1 MTVDDY
7 IAAPVGDGLLVARR
21 HGRRLFAL
29 NDTARFLWERRA
41 AGLDDSELP
50 GALAEAYGIAPA
62 VAERDVRSTLRRW
75 REDGLLDQGGTT
87 RRVLIAGCRLTF
99 RLAAS
104 GLEPALAPLLAP
116 LGVEA
121 DGTDEPPTATIEVD
135 RAGTTYRVAVDEDP
149 ATTLSTLDETIEA
162 VNAGIVRAVFESCP
176 WQLSLHSAA
185 VADRA
190 GCVLLPG
197 QSGSG
202 KTTLLASLLARGFD
216 HVADDLV
223 LVAEGEPLV
232 QPLPLALVL
241 KRGSWR
247 ILEGPIPG
255 LAALPVYR
263 RAGQDVKY
271 WLPPADRITRRPHP
285 VEAIVF
291 PRFGG
296 AAALSATP
304 LAAHD
309 ALMRLMQAPTRIG
322 QALSQASV
330 DRLAGWMQSRP
341 AYDLAYDRAEAA
353 ADWIAGLLVR

>member
-1 MTVDDY
+1 V
-7 IAAPVGDGLLVARR
+7 
-21 HGRRLFAL
+21 
-29 NDTARFLWERRA
+29 
-41 AGLDDSELP
+41 
-50 GALAEAYGIAPA
+50 
-62 VAERDVRSTLRRW
+62 
-75 REDGLLDQGGTT
+75 
-87 RRVLIAGCRLTF
+87 
-99 RLAAS
+99 
-104 GLEPALAPLLAP
+104 
-116 LGVEA
+116 A
-121 DGTDEPPTATIEVD
+121 DG
-135 RAGTTYRVAVDEDP
+135 
-149 ATTLSTLDETIEA
+149 
-162 VNAGIVRAVFESCP
+162 
-176 WQLSLHSAA
+176 
-185 VADRA
+185 A

-247 ILEGPIPG
+247 ILEGPIPA

-271 WLPPADRITRRPHP
+271 WLPPAERIARRPQP
-285 VEAIVF
+285 VKAIVF

-309 ALMRLMQAPTRIG
+309 ALMRMMQAPTCIG
-322 QALSQASV
+322 QTLSQASV
-330 DRLAGWMQSRP
+330 DRLAGWMQSCP

-353 ADWIAGLLVR
+353 ADWIAGLLLP